1 MSDFLSINRF
11 DWVLNTRTWTQEII
25 ENRRDDADVGYMFEV
40 DISYPK
46 EIHDAQA
53 DYPMCP
59 ELATPPG
66 GKTPKLLAT
75 LKCKKLVFEKNTK
88 ICLHLEKKNI

>member
-1 MSDFLSINRF
+1 
-11 DWVLNTRTWTQEII
+11 
-25 ENRRDDADVGYMFEV
+25 MFKV

-66 GKTPKLLAT
+66 GKTSKLLAT
-75 LKCKKLVFEKNTK
+75 LNKKERYV
-88 ICLHLEKKNI
+88 LH